1 MKSHEPFVHINSDYY
16 SHSPSV
22 VAQKMF
28 FYPICVG
35 DFIYEPGYY
44 LSRDHYDSF
53 LVEIIKSGTLMLEI
67 DGKAYPVREG
77 QVVLL
82 DCYKPHKYY
91 SSTGWEALWVHFDG
105 ITARNYYNQIVAT
118 SGNVID
124 LRETFHVTRN
134 LDRIYQ
140 LFHSRKSPSEALISQ
155 YITAVLTD
163 LLVYLPEEHQQQSHS
178 QVVDEIVI
186 YINDHLDQDLSVEK
200 LAQLSALSPYHF
212 IRVFKRETGYTPHE
226 YVVQARMNLA
236 KYLLKTTQMSVK
248 EIGITTGY
256 SAESIFSSAFKRY
269 TGVSPTIYRTGIGK
283 K

>member
-1 MKSHEPFVHINSDYY
+1 MKSCEPFVHKNSDYY

-22 VAQKMF
+22 LAQKMF

-35 DFIYEPGYY
+35 HFIYEPGYH
-44 LSRDHYDSF
+44 LSRDRYDSF
-53 LVEIIKSGTLMLEI
+53 LVEIIKSGKFTLEI
-67 DGKAYPVREG
+67 DGATYQVQEG

-91 SSTGWEALWVHFDG
+91 SDTGWESLWVHFDG
-105 ITARNYYNQIVAT
+105 VCARDYYNQIVAT

-163 LLVYLPEEHQQQSHS
+163 LLVYIPEEQQQQSHS
-178 QVVDEIVI
+178 QVVEEIVI
-186 YINDHLDQDLSVEK
+186 YINDHLSQELTVEQ
-200 LAQLSALSPYHF
+200 LAQISALSPYHF

-226 YVVQARMNLA
+226 YVVQARINLA

-248 EIGITTGY
+248 EISISTGY
-256 SAESIFSSAFKRY
+256 TAESIFSSAFKRY
-269 TGVSPTIYRTGIGK
+269 TGFSPTAYRSGIEAS
-283 K
+283 